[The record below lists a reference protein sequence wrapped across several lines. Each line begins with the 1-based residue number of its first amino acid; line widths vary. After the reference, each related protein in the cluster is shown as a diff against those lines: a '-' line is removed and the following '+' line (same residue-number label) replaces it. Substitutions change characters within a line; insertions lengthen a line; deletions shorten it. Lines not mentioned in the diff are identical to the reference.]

1 MTLVATAAKASGA
14 GAGAMTQ
21 LFDSTL
27 SSPAATIDAN
37 GLPTTYNHLLIVIR
51 SRSTEV
57 TTRNSQL
64 LTFNNDTGANYAGEA
79 VRGLA
84 AAGAGS
90 LSLTANSIGYDAP
103 CASATANFL
112 GATTFLIPS
121 YSDTTLPKCC
131 LSIEGSIA
139 SPSSGTNNWAAA
151 RQSIWSGT
159 AAITRVTITASGG
172 ANFVTGSRMTIY
184 GIT

>member
-1 MTLVATAAKASGA
+1 MTLVSTAAKGA
-14 GAGAMTQ
+14 GAGSGAMAQ
-21 LFDSTL
+21 LFDSIL
-27 SSPAATIDAN
+27 GAPAATIDAN
-37 GLPTTYNHLLIVIR
+37 GLPATYNHLLIVLR
-51 SRSTEV
+51 VRSTEV

-90 LSLTANSIGYDAP
+90 LSLTANSVGFDAP

-121 YSDTTLPKCC
+121 YADTTLPKCL

-159 AAITRVTITASGG
+159 AAISRVTVTASGAG
-172 ANFVTGSRMTIY
+172 NFVAGSRMTIY
-184 GIT
+184 GIL